1 MTARSEAQPPESRFG
16 HLGARTGLGAVRR
29 SAVGARPE
37 KRSEAGLTVGY
48 DMSSAVCTGSYPRRA
63 FVEQVRLFSSRTR
76 CGRPPRGRRPNGRCW
91 NATALWRISTAAA
104 RPQHL
109 AKALGSAWLAPG
121 AGEAAAAARSAA
133 RLVSWPAAARERR
146 TRAQAGRVSC
156 ADKVSD
162 RASGAFTLFSALST
176 RLKYSASVPGSVVRL
191 RSLASPGVL
200 ACLQRCGAPHILS
213 TARRGLG

>member
-16 HLGARTGLGAVRR
+16 HLGARTGRGAVRR

-109 AKALGSAWLAPG
+109 DKALGSAWLAPG

-133 RLVSWPAAARERR
+133 QLAVWARGGPEQGRGRSGCERSWVKIGPIVGYVPWRAAGGIF
-146 TRAQAGRVSC
+146 TQL
-156 ADKVSD
+156 
-162 RASGAFTLFSALST
+162 GA
-176 RLKYSASVPGSVVRL
+176 SASVPGSVVRL